1 MANQFQSDFSY
12 YSARPA
18 DDSIQE
24 LGSDAQQGLRQ
35 EEVSKRRKIYGLNK
49 IEAHETSNITRFLRQ
64 FKSPFIYLLFGAA
77 LVSFFFDNHI
87 EGSVII
93 FIILLNGLIG
103 FYQEYKAN
111 KALQFLKKY
120 LISYI
125 RVIRDGQEIKLLKE
139 ELVPGDIVVLY
150 PGDIIPADVR
160 FINEQNL
167 LVDESIVTGESV
179 PVKKQS
185 EPLAEST
192 KEMFKASSIGFA
204 GTTVTQGKALGLVFA
219 TASNSSLGN
228 ITKLTVETTRVSSFS
243 KIIAKFSKFTLY
255 LMSISLIVI
264 FILNLIIKRGHVDFV
279 ELLLFS
285 AALAVSVVPE
295 ALPIITTFALSQG
308 AVRLAEHKTVV
319 KRLSAIEDLGNIEIL
334 CTDKTGTLTE
344 NILVVRDVLGNHER
358 LPLVYAAIAANF
370 SSKNVATLKGF
381 DRAYFIAL
389 TPEEKKEIVKYKRI
403 AEFPFDP
410 LRKSNAAVV
419 EKDGENE
426 LIVTGAVEHIIDRC
440 SSMDQKSK
448 ETLQKWTQ
456 EKGYEGYRVLAVAR
470 KKVTIPAD
478 NNMENLEEGGGL
490 EYLGAISFEDPLKKT
505 AAQAIQKADR
515 YGIQCKILS
524 GDAPEVCA
532 AIAVKVGLIQ
542 DRTQVI
548 TGQELAAQSI
558 EQQHE
563 SVKKYQVFARISPE
577 QKFTIIKLLQE
588 EKEVGYI
595 GDGIN
600 DAPALKQASVALAV
614 HDAAD
619 VAREAAD
626 IILLE
631 KSLLVIINGIIEGR
645 KVFAN
650 TTKYLRAT
658 LSSNFGNF
666 YAVAF
671 TSFFTHGLPLL
682 PTQILLIN
690 VICDFPLLALATD
703 NVGTDQLDRAGQY
716 NVKGITLLA
725 TFLGLISTVSDFSFF
740 ALFAPISMPVLRTGW
755 FVGCV
760 LTEVVCLLSI
770 RTQKFFFRGSRPSL
784 LLVSTVFGAC
794 AVAMALPYTKI
805 GQQIFSFTPLKF
817 KYQVWIVAVTIVFFI
832 MMDIVKV
839 LFYYFYNRRSGKKIS

>member
-1 MANQFQSDFSY
+1 MVKQFESNFSY
-12 YSARPA
+12 YTARTA
-18 DDSIQE
+18 DDLVRE
-24 LGSDAQQGLRQ
+24 LGSDISQGLHQ
-35 EEVSKRRKIYGLNK
+35 EEVSKRKKIYGINT
-49 IEAHETSNITRFLRQ
+49 IHAQEVSHFTRFFRQ
-64 FKSPFIYLLFGAA
+64 FTSPFIYLLFGAS
-77 LVSFFFDNHI
+77 LVSFFFKNHV
-87 EGSVII
+87 EALVIMA
-93 FIILLNGLIG
+93 IILLNGLIG

-125 RVIRDGQEIKLLKE
+125 RVIRSGQEIKLLKE

-150 PGDIIPADVR
+150 PGDIVPADVR
-160 FINEQNL
+160 IISEQNL
-167 LVDESIVTGESV
+167 LIDESIVTGESV
-179 PVKKQS
+179 PVKKQA
-185 EPLAEST
+185 EPLTKST
-192 KEMFKASSIGFA
+192 KEMFKAASIGFA

-219 TASNSSLGN
+219 TGSNSSLGT

-255 LMSISLIVI
+255 LMTISLIVI
-264 FILNLIIKRGHVDFV
+264 FILNLIIKRGHVNIID
-279 ELLLFS
+279 LLLFS

-308 AVRLAEHKTVV
+308 AVRLAQHKTVV

-344 NILVVRDVLGNHER
+344 NILVVRDILGDHER
-358 LPLVYAAIAANF
+358 LPLIYAAAATNF

-389 TPEEKKEIVKYKRI
+389 TPEEKKDITAYKRI

-419 EKDGENE
+419 EKNGEHE
-426 LIVTGAVEHIIDRC
+426 LIVTGAVEHIIERC
-440 SSMDQKSK
+440 SSMSQ
-448 ETLQKWTQ
+448 ETKKRLQEWTQ

-470 KKVTIPAD
+470 KKVTMPTD
-478 NNMENLEEGGGL
+478 NNMEQLEEGNEL
-490 EYLGAISFEDPLKKT
+490 EYLGALSFEDPLKKT
-505 AAQAIQKADR
+505 AVQAIQKAER

-532 AIAVKVGLIQ
+532 AIAVKVGLIK
-542 DRTQVI
+542 DRNQVI
-548 TGQELAAQSI
+548 TGQELAEQSI
-558 EQQHE
+558 DQQHE

-577 QKFTIIKLLQE
+577 QKFLIIKLLQE
-588 EKEVGYI
+588 KKEVGYI

-671 TSFFTHGLPLL
+671 TSFFTQGLPLL
-682 PTQILLIN
+682 PTQLLLIN
-690 VICDFPLLALATD
+690 IICDFPLLALATD

-716 NVKGITLLA
+716 NVRGITLLA
-725 TFLGLISTVSDFSFF
+725 TFLGLISTISDFSFV

-760 LTEVVCLLSI
+760 LTEAVFLLSI
-770 RTQKFFFRGSRPSL
+770 RTKKFFFRGSRPSL
-784 LLVSTVFGAC
+784 LLVLGIIGAC
-794 AVAMALPYTKI
+794 VVAMTLPYTKI
-805 GQQIFSFTPLKF
+805 GQQIFSFTPLEY
-817 KYQVWIVAVTIVFFI
+817 KYQLWIVLVTILFFI
-832 MMDIVKV
+832 VMDVVKV
-839 LFYYFYNRRSGKKIS
+839 LFYHFYNSRSTNKV